1 MLRRKET
8 EIEEERECAPF
19 KVLSLCLPATNTCPG
34 EGGSPDAG
42 GQLDGD
48 GRPFC
53 MRSGPQAGGGWRAA
67 GGE

>member
-19 KVLSLCLPATNTCPG
+19 KVLSLCLPAANTCPG

-48 GRPFC
+48 G
-53 MRSGPQAGGGWRAA
+53 SGPQAGGGWRAA